1 MSALRTPTVPNS
13 LYLWVMPVDRDRYRA
28 LSGAFP
34 TGVTIATT
42 VDATGAP
49 KGLTTQSFIGLSTEP
64 PLMLVSVNKT
74 SRTLSALR
82 HTQKFVIN
90 FLKLGSEEI
99 STLFAS
105 KAEDKFRGLRWDASS
120 IAGGAP
126 ILLDHVVAFA
136 ECVVVQTIE
145 AGDHFIFVASV
156 EGGEILGGIPL
167 MYYHRAYAPWPEERP
182 APPVG

>member
-1 MSALRTPTVPNS
+1 
-13 LYLWVMPVDRDRYRA
+13 MPVDRDRYRA
-28 LSGAFP
+28 LCGAFP
-34 TGVTIATT
+34 SGVTIATT
-42 VDATGAP
+42 VDASGAP

-64 PLMLVSVNKT
+64 PLMLVAVDKT

-99 STLFAS
+99 SMLFAS
-105 KAEDKFRGLRWDASS
+105 KAENKFRGIAWDASA

-126 ILLDHVVAFA
+126 ILRDNVVAFA
-136 ECVVVQTIE
+136 ECVVVRTIE

-156 EGGEILGGIPL
+156 EGGEVLGGIPL
-167 MYYHRAYAPWPEERP
+167 IYYQRTYAPWRKEGPM
-182 APPVG
+182 PPIG

>member
-1 MSALRTPTVPNS
+1 
-13 LYLWVMPVDRDRYRA
+13 MPVDRDRYRA
-28 LSGAFP
+28 LCSAFP

-64 PLMLVSVNKT
+64 PLMLVAVDKT

-105 KAEDKFRGLRWDASS
+105 KAENKFRGFTWDASS

-126 ILLDHVVAFA
+126 ILRDNVVAFA

-156 EGGEILGGIPL
+156 EGGELLGGIPL
-167 MYYHRAYAPWPEERP
+167 MYYQRTYAPWPKEEP
-182 APPVG
+182 APPIG